1 MMGQNAQE
9 NVYASEAS
17 KMLVG
22 FSQAATCWLR
32 FKLFIAQGRLLPSW
46 SPALIVAEPG
56 VGLWVR

>member
-17 KMLVG
+17 KML
-22 FSQAATCWLR
+22 AATCWLR